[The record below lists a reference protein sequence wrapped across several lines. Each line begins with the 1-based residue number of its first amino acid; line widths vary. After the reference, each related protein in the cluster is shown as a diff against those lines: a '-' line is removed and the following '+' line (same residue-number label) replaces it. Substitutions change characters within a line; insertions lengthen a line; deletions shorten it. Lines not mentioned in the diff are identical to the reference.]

1 MQKKQRLVKAGSSEK
16 ESRGKVKGESMDGS
30 KAKVLVNKEPVEES
44 KARQYIKEEIMGL
57 AGLDDSEPGSR
68 QSTPPISKQQQRQK
82 QEGLAAES
90 DDDDSVPAITG

>member
-16 ESRGKVKGESMDGS
+16 ESRVKVKRESMDGS

-57 AGLDDSEPGSR
+57 AGLEETEPGSR
-68 QSTPPISKQQQRQK
+68 QPTPPTSKQQQKQK
-82 QEGLAAES
+82 QEGQAAES